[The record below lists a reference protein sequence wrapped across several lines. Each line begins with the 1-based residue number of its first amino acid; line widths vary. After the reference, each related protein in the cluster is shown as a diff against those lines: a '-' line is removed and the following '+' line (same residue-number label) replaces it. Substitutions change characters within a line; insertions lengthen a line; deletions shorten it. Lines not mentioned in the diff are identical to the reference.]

1 MAFWDDAKNKM
12 KQAMRPKQQEGP
24 TVFSNRADGGF
35 SGYVPKMKRDAQ
47 EVQQTGYQQ
56 ARPQGMENMMP
67 VGVDPS
73 VMQGFQPVG
82 GQTGQMPPQQPQQG
96 MPQQAASQGFTGRQQ
111 FNQPPM
117 GQPMQQMNPQA
128 RPQGP
133 AFGQGATF
141 GQFQQ
146 QPQATRPGFGQPA
159 FQQNAQQPPMG
170 QQGFTGKQPN
180 FAQQPMAQQMP
191 PMGQQVQGGTS
202 KFNPQAEHQTFA
214 FPGESFMVD
223 GHAYKLVCRVAQI
236 TGVPSCFRVIEFMYN
251 NEAVIVNA
259 EQITDLVEADRCM
272 DLIFGAACAMKQR
285 LMRVSG
291 KQIYLITPPQVYVA
305 PFEPL
310 RRAGMADIER
320 RWPGAMQN
328 GMQPQQAAQPVVNN
342 VQPFQQA
349 QPRQMNYQQMP
360 PMGQPMGMNQ
370 AMPVNQAM
378 PAGQPM
384 GAAQPMAAGQYTAAQ
399 PRPFAQR
406 QDDFAGGMGRRAAR
420 NTAHTNSYTDFGG
433 FGMKTR

>member
-24 TVFSNRADGGF
+24 AVFSNRADGGF
-35 SGYVPKMKRDAQ
+35 SGYIPKIKRDAQ

-56 ARPQGMENMMP
+56 TRPQGVENMMP

-82 GQTGQMPPQQPQQG
+82 GQTGQVPTQQPMQG
-96 MPQQAASQGFTGRQQ
+96 MPQQNFGRTGYQQ
-111 FNQPPM
+111 PVQPQTPPM
-117 GQPMQQMNPQA
+117 G
-128 RPQGP
+128 RP
-133 AFGQGATF
+133 QGATF
-141 GQFQQ
+141 GQGQFPPQ
-146 QPQATRPGFGQPA
+146 QPQPTRPGFGQPA
-159 FQQNAQQPPMG
+159 FQQNVQQP
-170 QQGFTGKQPN
+170 QQGFTGKQPM
-180 FAQQPMAQQMP
+180 APAQPMAQQAP
-191 PMGQQVQGGTS
+191 QQPMNQSTG
-202 KFNPQAEHQTFA
+202 KFNPQGDHQTFA
-214 FPGESFMVD
+214 FPGESFVVD

-320 RWPGAMQN
+320 RWPGAMQS

-342 VQPFQQA
+342 VQPFVQA
-349 QPRQMNYQQMP
+349 QPMRQPQPMAPAQPVPYQQMQ

-370 AMPVNQAM
+370 QMAS
-378 PAGQPM
+378 GQ
-384 GAAQPMAAGQYTAAQ
+384 QTSAQ

-420 NTAHTNSYTDFGG
+420 NTMHTTSYTDYGG
-433 FGMKTR
+433 FGVKNR

>member
-12 KQAMRPKQQEGP
+12 KQAMRPKQQDNSP
-24 TVFSNRADGGF
+24 VISNRADGGF

-56 ARPQGMENMMP
+56 TRPQGMENMMP

-82 GQTGQMPPQQPQQG
+82 GQTGQVPPQQPMQG
-96 MPQQAASQGFTGRQQ
+96 MPQQGAAPQQNFGRTGYQQ
-111 FNQPPM
+111 PVQQM
-117 GQPMQQMNPQA
+117 GQQA

-133 AFGQGATF
+133 MFAQQQMFGQGPTVGQGPAFGQ
-141 GQFQQ
+141 QQ
-146 QPQATRPGFGQPA
+146 TRPGFGQPA
-159 FQQNAQQPPMG
+159 FQQNVQQPPMG

-180 FAQQPMAQQMP
+180 FAQQPVAQQMP
-191 PMGQQVQGGTS
+191 PMGQQVQGGTG

-328 GMQPQQAAQPVVNN
+328 GMQPQQAAPQYVNN
-342 VQPFQQA
+342 VQPFVQPQQR
-349 QPRQMNYQQMP
+349 QPQ
-360 PMGQPMGMNQ
+360 PMGQPMPFQQMQ
-370 AMPVNQAM
+370 PM
-378 PAGQPM
+378 GQPM
-384 GAAQPMAAGQYTAAQ
+384 TQPMAAGQHTSAQ

-420 NTAHTNSYTDFGG
+420 NNAHTNSYTDFGG